1 MRLRLGQRRATF
13 LFPAHYLWGLPA
25 HGPRLQIT
33 LLTLDPRPES
43 VAQPQ
48 PGIKTALEASVSEVG
63 TTPKGGR
70 TQARLGTGRGNG
82 FPGSP
87 KQQGVRKR
95 QECTK
100 KDEQRGEVE
109 RKAAG
114 K

>member
-1 MRLRLGQRRATF
+1 M
-13 LFPAHYLWGLPA
+13 
-25 HGPRLQIT
+25 T
-33 LLTLDPRPES
+33 LLTLDPRPDS
-43 VAQPQ
+43 VGQPH
-48 PGIKTALEASVSEVG
+48 PRIKIALEASVSEVG

-82 FPGSP
+82 FPRSP
-87 KQQGVRKR
+87 KQQGGKKQ
-95 QECTK
+95 QEHTK